1 MRKTKT
7 GPTAGL
13 VVALALSAAPAL
25 AADRIV
31 QGVDWDAVPWA
42 TFCPGVKPVVLHTG
56 AGDCPVSHPASQK
69 HAAWNDFG
77 MGTKQHSPN
86 CEHAEHE
93 YRWWTAPAQ
102 DRQHPTRPA
111 HPWNA
116 CQTAWRSA
124 LNRRAREPGS
134 FSESFVQWRARY
146 FGPWLAGPGR

>member
-1 MRKTKT
+1 M
-7 GPTAGL
+7 A
-13 VVALALSAAPAL
+13 
-25 AADRIV
+25 
-31 QGVDWDAVPWA
+31 
-42 TFCPGVKPVVLHTG
+42 LHTG

-77 MGTKQHSPN
+77 MGTKQQAPN

-93 YRWWTAPAQ
+93 YRWWTTPAQ
-102 DRQHPTRPA
+102 DRQRPTRPA

-134 FSESFVQWRARY
+134 FSEPFEQWRARY
-146 FGPWLAGPGR
+146 FGPWMVGLGR